1 MPYPSTLTSFSNPV
15 PSDRLN
21 SPSHSSVETAQNTGL
36 TELQTYI
43 GVITGV
49 NASAVGTL
57 LYDIKAP
64 GSDGGGH
71 VQTANRGG
79 TGQTTYA
86 QGDILIAANSSTLSR
101 LVVGSDGQILKANS
115 SVATGINW
123 VDDSTPKVA
132 NSASVITIVAAG
144 QTSVINVTLP
154 GSTLGTSN
162 AVQAQVFISNWRP
175 VQGGSVIAAA
185 QYGGQNV
192 ASVVLCPVAT
202 LMASI
207 TGVFS
212 HTVIADAATNAQR
225 HFLKANMSVSSV
237 GGSSDN
243 TQFDGR
249 ILLIPSSMMTVVK
262 AQGTGTSSINS
273 TADQTYGM
281 TIQGF
286 AGGDGSPV
294 RIVVGGYTIGKL
306 T

>member
-1 MPYPSTLTSFSNPV
+1 MPYPSTISSFSNPV

-49 NASAVGTL
+49 NASAAGTL

-64 GSDGGGH
+64 GSNGGGH
-71 VQTANRGG
+71 VQVATTGG

-86 QGDILIAANSSTLSR
+86 QGDILIAANSSTLSK
-101 LVVGSDGQILKANS
+101 LAVGSDGQILKANS

-123 VDDSTPKVA
+123 VEDSTPKVA

-162 AVQAQVFISNWRP
+162 TVRSEAFISDWRP
-175 VQGGSVIAAA
+175 VQGGSVIAVA

-207 TGVFS
+207 AGVFS
-212 HTVIADAATNAQR
+212 HTMIANEATNAQR
-225 HFLKANMSVSSV
+225 HFFRADMAVASV
-237 GGSSDN
+237 GGSVDN

-249 ILLIPSSMMTVVK
+249 ILAVPSSMMTIVK

-273 TADQTYGM
+273 TANQTYGM

-286 AGGDGSPV
+286 AGGDGSAV
-294 RIVVGGYTIGKL
+294 RIVVGGYTIEKL